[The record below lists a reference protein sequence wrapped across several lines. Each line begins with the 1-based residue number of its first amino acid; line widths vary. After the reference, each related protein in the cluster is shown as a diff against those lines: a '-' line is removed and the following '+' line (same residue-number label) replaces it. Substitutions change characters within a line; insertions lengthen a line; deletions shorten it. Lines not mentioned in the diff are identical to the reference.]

1 MRIALL
7 LVLVGCSAADLDAVG
22 QVEIATLKARAALG
36 DGTARY
42 KLGMIHEQ
50 AMGVPGDL
58 SKAVEYFRAGAEA
71 KNPACMG
78 KFALYLVEG
87 IGGVTKDVPAGM
99 KMLEEA
105 VALEDPDA
113 AALLAECHYQG
124 WYGLKKDQQQG
135 RKYLEEGCRLKSARA
150 FGYRGGAYEHGIYGY
165 TKDSAA
171 SRRDYVSCA
180 QRYEATAIDL
190 DDAGTQTQLYFIHKD
205 AGNIEEARV
214 WQDRAI
220 AGGSYHAIRDRGT
233 DCWYGSGG
241 QPKDLAQAYA
251 HFNLASGLS
260 PEPFPDSSKYAGEM
274 RELVAKEMTKEQ
286 IADAQRITRELR
298 SKLRK

>member
-7 LVLVGCSAADLDAVG
+7 IMIIGCSAAELDAVG
-22 QVEIATLKARAALG
+22 QVEISTLKARAALG

-50 AMGVPGDL
+50 AMGVRGDPA
-58 SKAVEYFRAGAEA
+58 KAAEYFRAGAEA
-71 KNPACMG
+71 KNSACMG
-78 KFALYLVEG
+78 KFALYLFEG
-87 IGGVTKDVPAGM
+87 IGGVTKDQPAGM

-113 AALLAECHYQG
+113 TAFLAECHFEG
-124 WYGLKKDQQQG
+124 WYGFKKDQQLG

-150 FGYRGGAYEHGIYGY
+150 FGMRAAAHEVGIDGY
-165 TKDSAA
+165 PKDGVAF
-171 SRRDYVSCA
+171 RRDSVSCA
-180 QRYEATAIDL
+180 QCYEDTAIDL
-190 DDAGTQTQLYFIHKD
+190 DDAGTQAQLYFIHKN

-233 DCWYGSGG
+233 ACLFGSGV
-241 QPKDLAQAYA
+241 QPKDLVQAYA

-260 PEPFPDSSKYAGEM
+260 PEPFPDASKYAGEM
-274 RELVAKEMTKEQ
+274 RELAAKEMTKEQ
-286 IADAQRITRELR
+286 IADAQRITQDLR

>member
-1 MRIALL
+1 
-7 LVLVGCSAADLDAVG
+7 
-22 QVEIATLKARAALG
+22 
-36 DGTARY
+36 
-42 KLGMIHEQ
+42 
-50 AMGVPGDL
+50 
-58 SKAVEYFRAGAEA
+58 
-71 KNPACMG
+71 
-78 KFALYLVEG
+78 
-87 IGGVTKDVPAGM
+87 M

-113 AALLAECHYQG
+113 TALLAECHYEG
-124 WYGLKKDQQQG
+124 WYGFKKDQYQG

-150 FGYRGGAYEHGIYGY
+150 YGVRSGAHEHGFYGY
-165 TKDSAA
+165 PKDSAA
-171 SRRDYVSCA
+171 SRRDIVSCA

-190 DDAGTQTQLYFIHKD
+190 DDAGTQTQLYFVHKA
-205 AGNIEEARV
+205 AGNIEEAMV

-233 DCWYGSGG
+233 ACLYGSGG
-241 QPKDLAQAYA
+241 QPKDLVQAYA

-260 PEPFPDSSKYAGEM
+260 PEPFPDASKHAGEM

-286 IADAQRITRELR
+286 IADAQRITQDLR